1 MANQAGC
8 SWWQINCNIGE
19 GLKNIA
25 DSAITDFVQSLYDGA
40 IAFVAQVST
49 FWMNTPSPD
58 VDNAAVLSLREDMS
72 WYVAGFAI
80 LGFLIGLIK
89 LVTSQ
94 DVKSSLIGLAT
105 PIVNLIL
112 ATTAYAVGIGVLL
125 TASDE
130 FSKWIVDRSTG
141 GEIDLTQMLTASSAL
156 IASPGTAFLLFIL
169 LLLGAI
175 INLLFMY
182 FRDVMF
188 LILSAFIV
196 ALAAASGTEQGRQA
210 WRKAN
215 GWLVALLLFK
225 PVAAGIYSL
234 GFRMLVTGAQTE
246 GEETSVADAMQSTL
260 IAVLILLLAALALP
274 ALIKFIV
281 PAAGVGAGAFSG
293 GAALGAGVTLA
304 AGAAVLATG
313 GAAAAAGGAGAAMSG
328 ATGGG
333 GAAAA
338 AAAGGGSGAAAAG
351 GGSGA
356 AAAGGGSGAAASG
369 GGSGAA
375 AAGDGSGAAAGSSG
389 SGGTETGSSASGSAS
404 GDSSSDT
411 SSSGG
416 GAGSAS
422 ASSSPSAAGSSSG
435 SGSADGNSPGSSA
448 SSGAS
453 ASGAGSSGG
462 DSSSAPTSGGRSGS
476 GAGSTDSGS
485 SANSGSTAQ
494 PSSTPQGG
502 APSGAKPANKV
513 AEAMQ
518 KMGDV
523 KGLAQGANPSKIVDE
538 DGE

>member
-8 SWWQINCNIGE
+8 SWWQVNCNIGE

-49 FWMNTPSPD
+49 FWLDSPSPD
-58 VDNAAVLSLREDMS
+58 VDNAAVLGLREDMS
-72 WYVAGFAI
+72 WFVAGFAI
-80 LGFLIGLIK
+80 LGFLVGLIK
-89 LVTSQ
+89 LVMSQ

-130 FSKWIVDRSTG
+130 FSKWIVQRSTD

-156 IASPGTAFLLFIL
+156 LASPGTAFLLFIL

-225 PVAAGIYSL
+225 PVAAGIYAL
-234 GFRMLVTGAQTE
+234 GFRMLVDGGQAE
-246 GEETSVADAMQSTL
+246 GEEASVAEAMQSTL

-304 AGAAVLATG
+304 AGAAVLAGTG
-313 GAAAAAGGAGAAMSG
+313 GAAAA
-328 ATGGG
+328 
-333 GAAAA
+333 
-338 AAAGGGSGAAAAG
+338 GSGAAAAIPNGSTTAASTAAGKGAETAATSGSSVSGGEASAATGGSSTG

-356 AAAGGGSGAAASG
+356 SETISGGGSSPGSSSADSGSSSSAPAGGGSDSSGSSSSASSVG
-369 GGSGAA
+369 ETPSGSESSSPSGM
-375 AAGDGSGAAAGSSG
+375 GSSPSSG
-389 SGGTETGSSASGSAS
+389 SGDSSAPA
-404 GDSSSDT
+404 
-411 SSSGG
+411 SSGNAQS
-416 GAGSAS
+416 GATSNESAN
-422 ASSSPSAAGSSSG
+422 SSQSSG
-435 SGSADGNSPGSSA
+435 SSQEGSSD
-448 SSGAS
+448 GQ
-453 ASGAGSSGG
+453 GTTPNGG
-462 DSSSAPTSGGRSGS
+462 
-476 GAGSTDSGS
+476 
-485 SANSGSTAQ
+485 
-494 PSSTPQGG
+494 
-502 APSGAKPANKV
+502 PSGAKPANKA

-518 KMGDV
+518 KMGDM
-523 KGLAQGANPSKIVDE
+523 KGLAQGANPSKLVDE

>member
-1 MANQAGC
+1 M
-8 SWWQINCNIGE
+8 
-19 GLKNIA
+19 
-25 DSAITDFVQSLYDGA
+25 
-40 IAFVAQVST
+40 
-49 FWMNTPSPD
+49 
-58 VDNAAVLSLREDMS
+58 
-72 WYVAGFAI
+72 
-80 LGFLIGLIK
+80 GLIK
-89 LVTSQ
+89 LVMSQ

-130 FSKWIVDRSTG
+130 FSKWIVQRSTG

-156 IASPGTAFLLFIL
+156 LASPGTAFLLFIL

-225 PVAAGIYSL
+225 PVAAGIYAL
-234 GFRMLVTGAQTE
+234 GFRMLVTGGQTE
-246 GEETSVADAMQSTL
+246 GEEASVAAAMQSTL

-304 AGAAVLATG
+304 AGAAVLAGTG
-313 GAAAAAGGAGAAMSG
+313 GAAAAGS
-328 ATGGG
+328 

-338 AAAGGGSGAAAAG
+338 IPNGSTTAASTAAGKGAETAATSGSTASGGEASTAAGGSSAGGGSGASEAV
-351 GGSGA
+351 
-356 AAAGGGSGAAASG
+356 SG
-369 GGSGAA
+369 G
-375 AAGDGSGAAAGSSG
+375 
-389 SGGTETGSSASGSAS
+389 
-404 GDSSSDT
+404 
-411 SSSGG
+411 
-416 GAGSAS
+416 
-422 ASSSPSAAGSSSG
+422 GSSSG
-435 SGSADGNSPGSSA
+435 SSSADSGSSSSAPAGGGSDSSGSSSSA
-448 SSGAS
+448 SSVGATP
-453 ASGAGSSGG
+453 SGSESSSSSETGSSPSSGSG
-462 DSSSAPTSGGRSGS
+462 DSSAPASGDNAQS
-476 GAGSTDSGS
+476 GANSNESANSSQSSGS
-485 SANSGSTAQ
+485 SPEGSSDGQGT
-494 PSSTPQGG
+494 TPNGG
-502 APSGAKPANKV
+502 PSGAKPANKV
-513 AEAMQ
+513 TEAMQ
-518 KMGDV
+518 KMGDM
-523 KGLAQGANPSKIVDE
+523 KDLAQGSNPSKLVDE

>member
-1 MANQAGC
+1 MAKSECLPWDLFCKG
-8 SWWQINCNIGE
+8 GE
-19 GLKNIA
+19 KLKNIA

-49 FWMNTPSPD
+49 FWLDSPSPD
-58 VDNAAVLSLREDMS
+58 VDNAAVLGLREDMS

-80 LGFLIGLIK
+80 LGFLVGLIK
-89 LVTSQ
+89 LVMSQ

-130 FSKWIVDRSTG
+130 FSKWIVQRSTD

-156 IASPGTAFLLFIL
+156 LASPGTAFLLFIL

-225 PVAAGIYSL
+225 PVAAGIYAL
-234 GFRMLVTGAQTE
+234 GFRMLVDGGQAE
-246 GEETSVADAMQSTL
+246 GEEASVAEAMQSTL

-304 AGAAVLATG
+304 AGAAVLAGTG
-313 GAAAAAGGAGAAMSG
+313 GAAAA
-328 ATGGG
+328 
-333 GAAAA
+333 
-338 AAAGGGSGAAAAG
+338 GSGAAAAIPNGSTTAASTAAGKGAETAATSGSSVSGGEASTAASGGSTG

-356 AAAGGGSGAAASG
+356 SETISGGGSSPDTSSGDSGSSSSAPAGGGSDSSGSSSSASSAGATPSG
-369 GGSGAA
+369 SESSSSGTGS
-375 AAGDGSGAAAGSSG
+375 SHSSG
-389 SGGTETGSSASGSAS
+389 SGASSAPAS
-404 GDSSSDT
+404 GGNAQSGANSSESAN
-411 SSSGG
+411 SSQ
-416 GAGSAS
+416 
-422 ASSSPSAAGSSSG
+422 SSG
-435 SGSADGNSPGSSA
+435 SSQEVSADGQETPHGGS
-448 SSGAS
+448 
-453 ASGAGSSGG
+453 
-462 DSSSAPTSGGRSGS
+462 
-476 GAGSTDSGS
+476 
-485 SANSGSTAQ
+485 
-494 PSSTPQGG
+494 
-502 APSGAKPANKV
+502 SGAKPANKV
-513 AEAMQ
+513 TEAMQ

-523 KGLAQGANPSKIVDE
+523 KGLAQGANPSKLVDE

>member
-1 MANQAGC
+1 MAQAAECGTWDLEC
-8 SWWQINCNIGE
+8 KMGE
-19 GLKNIA
+19 GIKNFA
-25 DSAITDFVQSLYDGA
+25 NDAITNFVKSIYEGA
-40 IAFVAQVST
+40 VAFVAQVST
-49 FWMNTPSPD
+49 FWLDTPSPD
-58 VDNAAVLSLREDMS
+58 VQNAAVIGLREDMS

-80 LGFLIGLIK
+80 LGFLVGLIK
-89 LVTSQ
+89 LVMSQ

-130 FSKWIVDRSTG
+130 FSKWIVQRSTG

-156 IASPGTAFLLFIL
+156 LASPGTAFLLFIL

-234 GFRMLVTGAQTE
+234 GFRMLVTGGQTE
-246 GEETSVADAMQSTL
+246 GEEPSVADAMQSTL

-313 GAAAAAGGAGAAMSG
+313 GAAVAAGGAGAAMSG

-333 GAAAA
+333 G
-338 AAAGGGSGAAAAG
+338 GAAAATG
-351 GGSGA
+351 GGGA
-356 AAAGGGSGAAASG
+356 AT
-369 GGSGAA
+369 
-375 AAGDGSGAAAGSSG
+375 AAGSSG
-389 SGGTETGSSASGSAS
+389 GGGSAPSGGASGGSSSAESVSGTDTGPSASGSSS
-404 GDSSSDT
+404 GDSTSAT
-411 SSSGG
+411 SSSSV
-416 GAGSAS
+416 GSGSSS
-422 ASSSPSAAGSSSG
+422 ASSGAASDSSSPAAAGASSG
-435 SGSADGNSPGSSA
+435 SGSANGSSSGSSD

-453 ASGAGSSGG
+453 SAGTG
-462 DSSSAPTSGGRSGS
+462 SSSAPTSGARSGS

-485 SANSGSTAQ
+485 SSNSTSTVQ
-494 PSSTPQGG
+494 TSSSAQGG
-502 APSGAKPANKV
+502 APSGSKPASKA

>member
-1 MANQAGC
+1 MANSECRPWDLFCKG
-8 SWWQINCNIGE
+8 GE
-19 GLKNIA
+19 KLKNIA

-49 FWMNTPSPD
+49 FWLDSPSPD
-58 VDNAAVLSLREDMS
+58 VDNAAVLGLREDMS

-80 LGFLIGLIK
+80 LGFLVGLIK
-89 LVTSQ
+89 LVMSQ

-130 FSKWIVDRSTG
+130 FSKWIVQRSTD

-156 IASPGTAFLLFIL
+156 LASPGTAFLLFIL

-225 PVAAGIYSL
+225 PVAAGIYAL
-234 GFRMLVTGAQTE
+234 GFRMLVDGGQAE
-246 GEETSVADAMQSTL
+246 GEEASVADAMQSTL
-260 IAVLILLLAALALP
+260 IAILILLLAALALP

-304 AGAAVLATG
+304 AGAAVLAGTG
-313 GAAAAAGGAGAAMSG
+313 GAAAAGS
-328 ATGGG
+328 

-338 AAAGGGSGAAAAG
+338 IPNGSTTAAGKGAETAATSGSSVSGGEASAATGGSSAGGGSGASEAV
-351 GGSGA
+351 
-356 AAAGGGSGAAASG
+356 SG
-369 GGSGAA
+369 G
-375 AAGDGSGAAAGSSG
+375 
-389 SGGTETGSSASGSAS
+389 
-404 GDSSSDT
+404 
-411 SSSGG
+411 
-416 GAGSAS
+416 
-422 ASSSPSAAGSSSG
+422 GSSSG
-435 SGSADGNSPGSSA
+435 SSSADSGSSSSA
-448 SSGAS
+448 PAGGGSDSSGSSSGAS
-453 ASGAGSSGG
+453 SVGATPSGSESSSSSGTGSSH
-462 DSSSAPTSGGRSGS
+462 SSGS
-476 GAGSTDSGS
+476 GDNSAPASGGNAQSGANSNESANSSQSSGS
-485 SANSGSTAQ
+485 SQEGSSDSQGT
-494 PSSTPQGG
+494 TPNGG
-502 APSGAKPANKV
+502 PSGAKPANKA

-518 KMGDV
+518 KMGDM
-523 KGLAQGANPSKIVDE
+523 KGLAQGANPSKLVDE

>member
-1 MANQAGC
+1 
-8 SWWQINCNIGE
+8 
-19 GLKNIA
+19 
-25 DSAITDFVQSLYDGA
+25 
-40 IAFVAQVST
+40 
-49 FWMNTPSPD
+49 
-58 VDNAAVLSLREDMS
+58 
-72 WYVAGFAI
+72 FAI
-80 LGFLIGLIK
+80 LGFLVGLIK
-89 LVTSQ
+89 LVMSQ

-130 FSKWIVDRSTG
+130 FSKWIVQRSTG

-156 IASPGTAFLLFIL
+156 LASPGTAFLLFIL

-225 PVAAGIYSL
+225 PVAAGIYAL
-234 GFRMLVTGAQTE
+234 GFRMLVTGGQTE
-246 GEETSVADAMQSTL
+246 GEEASVAAAMQSTL

-304 AGAAVLATG
+304 AGAAVLAGTG
-313 GAAAAAGGAGAAMSG
+313 GAAAAGS
-328 ATGGG
+328 

-338 AAAGGGSGAAAAG
+338 IPNGSTTAASTAAGKGAETAATSGSTASGGEASTAAGGSSAGGGSGASEAV
-351 GGSGA
+351 
-356 AAAGGGSGAAASG
+356 SG
-369 GGSGAA
+369 G
-375 AAGDGSGAAAGSSG
+375 
-389 SGGTETGSSASGSAS
+389 
-404 GDSSSDT
+404 
-411 SSSGG
+411 
-416 GAGSAS
+416 
-422 ASSSPSAAGSSSG
+422 GSSSG
-435 SGSADGNSPGSSA
+435 SSSADSGSSSSAPAGGGSDSSGSSSSA
-448 SSGAS
+448 SSVGATP
-453 ASGAGSSGG
+453 SGSESSSSSETGSSPSSGSG
-462 DSSSAPTSGGRSGS
+462 DSSAPASGDNAQS
-476 GAGSTDSGS
+476 GANSNESANSSQSSGS
-485 SANSGSTAQ
+485 SPEGSSDGQGT
-494 PSSTPQGG
+494 TPNGG
-502 APSGAKPANKV
+502 PSGAKPANKV
-513 AEAMQ
+513 TEAMQ
-518 KMGDV
+518 KMGDM
-523 KGLAQGANPSKIVDE
+523 KDLAQGSNPSKLVDE

>member
-1 MANQAGC
+1 MAKSECLPWDLFCKG
-8 SWWQINCNIGE
+8 GE
-19 GLKNIA
+19 KLKNIA

-49 FWMNTPSPD
+49 FWLDSPSPD
-58 VDNAAVLSLREDMS
+58 VDNAAVLGLREDMS

-80 LGFLIGLIK
+80 LGFLVGLIK
-89 LVTSQ
+89 LVMSQ

-130 FSKWIVDRSTG
+130 FSKWIVQRSTD

-156 IASPGTAFLLFIL
+156 LASPGTAFLLFIL

-225 PVAAGIYSL
+225 PVAAGIYAL
-234 GFRMLVTGAQTE
+234 GFRMLVDGGQAE
-246 GEETSVADAMQSTL
+246 GEEASVAAAMQSTL

-304 AGAAVLATG
+304 AGAAVLAGTG
-313 GAAAAAGGAGAAMSG
+313 GAAAA
-328 ATGGG
+328 
-333 GAAAA
+333 
-338 AAAGGGSGAAAAG
+338 GSGAAAAIPNGSTTAASTAAGKGAETAATSGSSVSGGEASAATGGSSTG

-356 AAAGGGSGAAASG
+356 SEAVSG
-369 GGSGAA
+369 G
-375 AAGDGSGAAAGSSG
+375 
-389 SGGTETGSSASGSAS
+389 
-404 GDSSSDT
+404 
-411 SSSGG
+411 
-416 GAGSAS
+416 
-422 ASSSPSAAGSSSG
+422 GSSSG
-435 SGSADGNSPGSSA
+435 SSSADSGSSSSAPAGGGSDSSGSSSSA
-448 SSGAS
+448 SSVGATP
-453 ASGAGSSGG
+453 SGSESSSSSGMGSSHSSGSG
-462 DSSSAPTSGGRSGS
+462 DSSAPASGGNAQP
-476 GAGSTDSGS
+476 GANSNKSDTSSQSSGS
-485 SANSGSTAQ
+485 SQEGSSDGQGT
-494 PSSTPQGG
+494 TPNGG
-502 APSGAKPANKV
+502 PSGAKPSNKA

-518 KMGDV
+518 KMGDM
-523 KGLAQGANPSKIVDE
+523 KGLAQGANPSKLVDE

>member
-1 MANQAGC
+1 MAKSECLPWDLFCKG
-8 SWWQINCNIGE
+8 GE
-19 GLKNIA
+19 KLKNIA

-49 FWMNTPSPD
+49 FWLDSPSPD
-58 VDNAAVLSLREDMS
+58 VDNAAVLGLREDMS

-80 LGFLIGLIK
+80 LGFLVGLIK
-89 LVTSQ
+89 LVMSQ

-130 FSKWIVDRSTG
+130 FSKWIVQRSTD

-156 IASPGTAFLLFIL
+156 LASPGTAFLLFIL

-225 PVAAGIYSL
+225 PVAAGIYAL
-234 GFRMLVTGAQTE
+234 GFRMLVDGGQAE
-246 GEETSVADAMQSTL
+246 GEEASVAEAMQSTL

-304 AGAAVLATG
+304 AGAAVLAGTG
-313 GAAAAAGGAGAAMSG
+313 GAAAAGS
-328 ATGGG
+328 

-338 AAAGGGSGAAAAG
+338 IPNGSTRAASTAAGKGAETAATSGSSVSGGEASAATGGSSAGGGSGASEAV
-351 GGSGA
+351 
-356 AAAGGGSGAAASG
+356 SG
-369 GGSGAA
+369 G
-375 AAGDGSGAAAGSSG
+375 
-389 SGGTETGSSASGSAS
+389 
-404 GDSSSDT
+404 
-411 SSSGG
+411 
-416 GAGSAS
+416 
-422 ASSSPSAAGSSSG
+422 GSSSG
-435 SGSADGNSPGSSA
+435 SSSADSGSSSSA
-448 SSGAS
+448 PAGGGSDSSGSSSGAS
-453 ASGAGSSGG
+453 SVGETPSGSESSSPSGMGSSPSSGSG
-462 DSSSAPTSGGRSGS
+462 DSSAPASGGNTQS
-476 GAGSTDSGS
+476 GATSNE
-485 SANSGSTAQ
+485 SANSSQSSESSQEGSSDGQ
-494 PSSTPQGG
+494 ETPNSG
-502 APSGAKPANKV
+502 PSGAKPANKV
-513 AEAMQ
+513 TEAMQ
-518 KMGDV
+518 KMGDM
-523 KGLAQGANPSKIVDE
+523 KGLAQGANPSKLVDE

>member
-1 MANQAGC
+1 
-8 SWWQINCNIGE
+8 
-19 GLKNIA
+19 
-25 DSAITDFVQSLYDGA
+25 
-40 IAFVAQVST
+40 
-49 FWMNTPSPD
+49 
-58 VDNAAVLSLREDMS
+58 
-72 WYVAGFAI
+72 FAI
-80 LGFLIGLIK
+80 LGFLVGLIK
-89 LVTSQ
+89 LVMSQ

-130 FSKWIVDRSTG
+130 FSKWIVQRSTG

-156 IASPGTAFLLFIL
+156 LASPGTAFLLFIL

-225 PVAAGIYSL
+225 PVAAGIYAL
-234 GFRMLVTGAQTE
+234 GFRMLVTGGQTE
-246 GEETSVADAMQSTL
+246 GEEASVAAAMQSTL

-304 AGAAVLATG
+304 AGAAVLAGTG
-313 GAAAAAGGAGAAMSG
+313 GAAAAGS
-328 ATGGG
+328 

-338 AAAGGGSGAAAAG
+338 IPNGSTTAASTAAGKGAETAATSGSTASGGEASTAAGGSSAGGGSGASEAV
-351 GGSGA
+351 
-356 AAAGGGSGAAASG
+356 SG
-369 GGSGAA
+369 G
-375 AAGDGSGAAAGSSG
+375 
-389 SGGTETGSSASGSAS
+389 
-404 GDSSSDT
+404 
-411 SSSGG
+411 
-416 GAGSAS
+416 
-422 ASSSPSAAGSSSG
+422 GSSSG
-435 SGSADGNSPGSSA
+435 SSSADSGSSSSAPAGGGSDSSGSSSSA
-448 SSGAS
+448 SSVGATP
-453 ASGAGSSGG
+453 SGSESSSSSETGSSPSSGSG
-462 DSSSAPTSGGRSGS
+462 DSSAPASGDNAQS
-476 GAGSTDSGS
+476 GANSNESANSSQSSGS
-485 SANSGSTAQ
+485 SPEGSSDGQGT
-494 PSSTPQGG
+494 TPNGG
-502 APSGAKPANKV
+502 PSGAKPANKV
-513 AEAMQ
+513 TEAMQ
-518 KMGDV
+518 KMCDM
-523 KGLAQGANPSKIVDE
+523 KDLAQGSNPSKLVDE